1 MWKSTSVLLTS
12 ALFHRMS
19 GTTDIPIYKFRF
31 NRKFLFFFLF
41 FWVFNSICPG
51 YSCLIM
57 VWVEGRGTHSAPS
70 VNPDR
75 KMLLIWN
82 LAQSYFVIL
91 QKKMVENFFQ
101 NCSNMDDDFT
111 NYVHFFE
118 KLCEKCKNMF
128 FFSKNNLMAATKK
141 ISMIFFQLLK
151 VKIT

>member
-31 NRKFLFFFLF
+31 NRKFLFFFFF

-91 QKKMVENFFQ
+91 QKKWWKIFFKIAAIWMMT
-101 NCSNMDDDFT
+101 SLIMSIFLK
-111 NYVHFFE
+111 NYA
-118 KLCEKCKNMF
+118 KNAKICF
-128 FFSKNNLMAATKK
+128 FFL
-141 ISMIFFQLLK
+141 
-151 VKIT
+151 KITLWQLQRRFPWSFFSFWKSR

>member
-19 GTTDIPIYKFRF
+19 GTTDILIYKFRF
-31 NRKFLFFFLF
+31 NRKFLFFFFF

-128 FFSKNNLMAATKK
+128 FF
-141 ISMIFFQLLK
+141 F
-151 VKIT
+151 